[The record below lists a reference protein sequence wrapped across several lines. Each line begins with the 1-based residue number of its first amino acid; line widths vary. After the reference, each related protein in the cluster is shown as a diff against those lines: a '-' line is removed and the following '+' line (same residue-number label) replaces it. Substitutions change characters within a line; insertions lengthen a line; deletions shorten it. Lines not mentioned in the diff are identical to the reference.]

1 MLRWTSNPLTCRL
14 VPVHPDDRLLLGVA
28 WNGEFYADSMPP
40 FGLWSAPKIFTA
52 VADALEWC
60 IRQRGGVQFIDHYM
74 DDFVVVGPPY
84 SDACARAL
92 AALEAEC
99 DELGILLAPE
109 KKEGLSTQLTFLGI
123 QIDTRSGQRSLPPEK
138 LSWLHREVDR

>member
-1 MLRWTSNPLTCRL
+1 MRWS
-14 VPVHPDDRLLLGVA
+14 GV
-28 WNGEFYADSMPP
+28 
-40 FGLWSAPKIFTA
+40 
-52 VADALEWC
+52 
-60 IRQRGGVQFIDHYM
+60 RQRGGVQFIDHYL

-84 SDACARAL
+84 SDTCARAL

-99 DELGILLAPE
+99 DKLGVPLAPE

-123 QIDTRSGQRSLPPEK
+123 QIGTRSGQLSLPPEK